1 MKKKLITPTLEY
13 LKFGNVF
20 SGGVEN
26 FNFKMFPNVGEN
38 KVKIV
43 VWEGKNCCEKS
54 KSLFEETFDLSPG
67 GFEKAVSWLND
78 KYEIADNK

>member
-26 FNFKMFPNVGEN
+26 FNFKMFPNIGEN

-43 VWEGKNCCEKS
+43 VWEGENCCEKS
-54 KSLFEETFDLSPG
+54 NPLFEETFDLSLDG
-67 GFEKAVSWLND
+67 LEKAIAWLDD
-78 KYEIADNK
+78 KYAVADIK